1 MSEMESASNDDDG
14 KERQS
19 SIIFYFVSFMCF
31 FSVAIVHKMMTR
43 SDVEYMTNA
52 HTKISSPSLSILFSF
67 SFYIIQLSLNHIR

>member
-1 MSEMESASNDDDG
+1 MTTT
-14 KERQS
+14 ERKDS
-19 SIIFYFVSFMCF
+19 RALSFILSVLCVF

-52 HTKISSPSLSILFSF
+52 HTKISSPALSILFSF